1 MRIDPSMM
9 KQLLQL
15 QMLQNMDPFTGTAAG
30 SSYSSGTGAEFAEL
44 LEGLLGEAVQP
55 STGKIIPAEELL
67 ARGKLTQAALSMSA
81 LTGWANTADSAAAV
95 PSDFE
100 GFIQQSSSR
109 NGVESSLVKAVIQA
123 ESDFNP
129 RAVSSAGAKGLM
141 QLMDKT
147 GQGLGVTNPFDP
159 AQNIEGGTRFLSSL
173 LKKYN
178 GNEGVALAAYNA
190 GPGRVDRLGIR
201 NDADLQSKLH
211 LLPRETQSYV
221 SRVLGFKEQHQ
232 AGQLI

>member
-15 QMLQNMDPFTGTAAG
+15 QMLRNMDPFTGTETD
-30 SSYSSGTGAEFAEL
+30 SNFSSGSGSEFAEL
-44 LEGLLGEAVQP
+44 LEGLLGETVQP

-67 ARGKLTQAALSMSA
+67 ARGKLTQAALSMNAFS
-81 LTGWANTADSAAAV
+81 GWIDSADSVPSV
-95 PSDFE
+95 PSDYE

-109 NGVESSLVKAVIQA
+109 NGVDSSLVKAVIQA

-129 RAVSSAGAKGLM
+129 RAVSGAGAKGLM

-159 AQNIEGGTRFLSSL
+159 AQNIEGGTRFLSNL

-190 GPGRVDRLGIR
+190 GPARVDRLGIK

-211 LLPRETQSYV
+211 LLPRETQKYV
-221 SRVLGFKEQHQ
+221 SKVLGFKEQHQ
-232 AGQLI
+232 SGQLV